1 MAEEEKKSF
10 LLYTDRWKE
19 IQMLSDEQ
27 CGVLFK
33 ALFRYA
39 NTGEKLETDDMA
51 LRVLFSFL
59 STQIDD
65 ASKKWEEVRKK
76 RSEAGKRVVNPD
88 EKSKSEQNEQ
98 MFKVLNKHK
107 QRRTNPNKSE
117 QNELLL

>member
-19 IQMLSDEQ
+19 IQMLSNEQ

-76 RSEAGKRVVNPD
+76 RSEAGK
-88 EKSKSEQNEQ
+88 KSGESRRK
-98 MFKVLNKHK
+98 K
-107 QRRTNPNKSE
+107 QKRTKRTK
-117 QNELLL
+117 